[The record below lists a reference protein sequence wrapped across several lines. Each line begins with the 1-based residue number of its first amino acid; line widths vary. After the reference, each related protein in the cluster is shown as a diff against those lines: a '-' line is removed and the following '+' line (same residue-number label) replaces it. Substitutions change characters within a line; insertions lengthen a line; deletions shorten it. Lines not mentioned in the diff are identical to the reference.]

1 MHIVTQDEDGG
12 WEEEIDFPS
21 IDLDTHN
28 ATILLAEGGIPGMGN
43 GQMAGTSTSRK
54 KSTVRY
60 SGYLCS
66 HVIRIVLLFASS
78 HIVYLFSPLVHTTT
92 CNAISCHSVLYCTVT
107 CYTV

>member
-1 MHIVTQDEDGG
+1 MHVVTQDEDGG

-54 KSTVRY
+54 KSTV
-60 SGYLCS
+60 
-66 HVIRIVLLFASS
+66 
-78 HIVYLFSPLVHTTT
+78 
-92 CNAISCHSVLYCTVT
+92 
-107 CYTV
+107 